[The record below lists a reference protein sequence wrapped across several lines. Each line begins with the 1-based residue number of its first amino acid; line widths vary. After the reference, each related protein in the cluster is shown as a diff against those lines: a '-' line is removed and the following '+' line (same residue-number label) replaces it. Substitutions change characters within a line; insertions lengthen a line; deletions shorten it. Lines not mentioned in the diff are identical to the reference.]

1 MSRTP
6 EEREEYYYR
15 NRERYNDL
23 KTYYDGTP
31 DVDLA
36 SLFIYL
42 NKTCFNGLYRVN
54 AKGKFNAASGK
65 YKHPLICDGENILAV
80 SERLQGVKIVCG
92 DYRESE
98 DFIDGNTFVYFDP
111 PYRPLTSTAAF
122 TEYTAGRFNDE
133 NQRELA
139 GYVRRLSEK
148 GAKVAVSNSDPRNSD
163 SGDDFFDVL
172 YEGNSVER
180 VSANRVVNTKG
191 SARGRVNEL
200 LIRNY

>member
-1 MSRTP
+1 MSRNM
-6 EEREEYYYR
+6 EEREEYYYQ
-15 NRERYNDL
+15 NRERFNDL
-23 KTYYDGTP
+23 KNDYASP
-31 DVDLA
+31 NVELA

-54 AKGKFNAASGK
+54 SKGKFNAAFG
-65 YKHPLICDGENILAV
+65 YRNPLICDRENILAV

-98 DFIDGNTFVYFDP
+98 DFIDENTFVYFDP

-122 TEYTAGRFNDE
+122 TEYTAGRFNDD
-133 NQRELA
+133 NQKELA

-148 GAKVAVSNSDPRNSD
+148 GAKVAVSNSDPKNSD
-163 SGDDFFDVL
+163 PEDDFFDVL